1 MDYDSHKNETITL
14 YNIELGIGEAIS
26 FHVNGRSVTTDI
38 NCADGYGTGLGNGT
52 FTTYMG
58 GQSECT
64 VTGSTTVE
72 YAMTYRWLRDDNGNY
87 TYDPIT
93 GERALYLCPGM
104 TTQISD
110 MDPLESREMLDY
122 LFEWS
127 VRPEFVYDHQWKTGD
142 CVLWDNACT
151 MHRRGAFDSSEERWM
166 KRTTILAP
174 EELAIPF

>member
-1 MDYDSHKNETITL
+1 
-14 YNIELGIGEAIS
+14 
-26 FHVNGRSVTTDI
+26 
-38 NCADGYGTGLGNGT
+38 
-52 FTTYMG
+52 
-58 GQSECT
+58 
-64 VTGSTTVE
+64 
-72 YAMTYRWLRDDNGNY
+72 
-87 TYDPIT
+87 
-93 GERALYLCPGM
+93 M

-110 MDPLESREMLDY
+110 MDPLESRELLDY